1 MKIGLIQTNPQD
13 NIDSNIADAM
23 KLLEKAVGL
32 GADTVVLPEV
42 FSYMGNE
49 AGRLQ
54 SAERLGEGLFARL
67 AQVALELEV
76 NVIAGS
82 HTEKASK
89 HDRVFNTAVS
99 YGANG
104 EVLSVYR
111 KVHLFNLKDANGNP
125 LYCES
130 NVFESGRET
139 NFFEI
144 KTGGDHWKCLT
155 AICYDLR
162 FPELFRK
169 QISASGPLDIIF
181 LPAAFTHQTGLDHW
195 EVLLRARAIENQC
208 YVVACN
214 QTGFHSNGKKRNY
227 GHSCVVDPWGRVVA
241 SMQEEVGILMCEM
254 NKDAIAEAR
263 TRLPALADRVFL

>member
-13 NIDSNIADAM
+13 NFKENVADA
-23 KLLEKAVGL
+23 LERIQAAAER
-32 GADTVVLPEV
+32 GAHTVVLPEV
-42 FSYMGNE
+42 FSYMGGE

-54 SAERLGEGLFARL
+54 TSENLGEGAFAAL
-67 AQVALELEV
+67 ASTARRCEV
-76 NVIAGS
+76 NVIGGS
-82 HTEKASK
+82 HSERATKQ
-89 HDRVFNTAVS
+89 DRVFNTAVAYS
-99 YGANG
+99 SSG

-111 KVHLFNLKDANGNP
+111 KVHLFNLKDAEGKP

-130 NVFESGRET
+130 NVFEMGRET
-139 NFFEI
+139 NVFEL
-144 KTGGDHWKCLT
+144 KCNGEQWKCLT

-169 QISASGPLDIIF
+169 QISATGPVDVIF

-214 QTGFHSNGKKRNY
+214 QTGFHSGGHKRNY
-227 GHSCVVDPWGRVVA
+227 GNSLVVDPWGRVVA
-241 SMQEEVGILMCEM
+241 RMDEQLGTLMCEI
-254 NKDAIAEAR
+254 NKQALAEAR